1 MSIRGASHAMPG
13 QSREGC
19 PGPTLSRRM
28 PAQEEGQGLRTLG
41 KRRGA
46 APLAAAVCAVSCVF
60 AAGCVS
66 DRDWHAPRP
75 VAPNSLTAERAL
87 ATAQI
92 NEDAWPEDDWW
103 RAYGDPQL
111 DGLMSEALAGSPS
124 LQVAQAR
131 LRSAQAEATRASGP
145 RLPGAAVHAETTRQR
160 YSENG
165 LYPAPYAGNYF
176 TDGRVALDFSY
187 DLDFWGRNREVL
199 ESARANVR
207 AAEADRAAARLA
219 LTVAVARAYFNLDL
233 QFALLDVAKGSLEQQ
248 NAILDL
254 TQQRASRGLENIAR
268 VKQSEANVALTRA
281 SVEYVGASI
290 KLVRAQLGAL
300 VGAGPDRGADLQR
313 PHIVGPAG
321 AGPEKAQLPATLP
334 ADLLG
339 RRPDVVAQRWRVESA
354 TRGVAAAEAAFYP
367 NVNLAAFA
375 GFQTIGLSKLFNGG
389 SAIVGAG
396 PALSL
401 PVFNRRELRGALQS
415 QQAQYDLSVA
425 QYNQTLIDA
434 VNEVA
439 NVVTNWDAVL
449 KEAADARVAE
459 DAAQAAYSITK
470 ERYRAGLDNYLT
482 VLSSENEVFLTQA
495 IRAQLLARE
504 LNFTADLVRALG
516 GGYPASAP
524 AGS

>member
-1 MSIRGASHAMPG
+1 MNIRK
-13 QSREGC
+13 
-19 PGPTLSRRM
+19 
-28 PAQEEGQGLRTLG
+28 GQGLSTLG
-41 KRRGA
+41 KPRWQ
-46 APLAAAVCAVSCVF
+46 AAAVLAAVSCVF
-60 AAGCVS
+60 VAGCVTN
-66 DRDWHAPRP
+66 RDWRPPRP
-75 VAPNSLTAERAL
+75 VAPNSLTADRAL
-87 ATAQI
+87 ATAQT

-111 DGLMSEALAGSPS
+111 DALMGEALAGSPS

-145 RLPGAAVHAETTRQR
+145 RFPSTAVHAETTRQR

-199 ESARANVR
+199 DSARASVR
-207 AAEADRAAARLA
+207 AAQADHAAARLA

-248 NAILDL
+248 SSILDL
-254 TQQRASRGLENIAR
+254 TRQRASRGLENIAR
-268 VKQSEANVALTRA
+268 VKQSEANVALTRVG
-281 SVEYVGASI
+281 VEYVAASI
-290 KLVRAQLGAL
+290 RLVRAQLGAL

-313 PHIVGPAG
+313 PHI
-321 AGPEKAQLPATLP
+321 AGPKKAELPSTLP

-375 GFQTIGLSKLFNGG
+375 GFQTVGLSKLFNGG

-401 PVFNRRELRGALQS
+401 PVFNRRELRGALES

-434 VNEVA
+434 VNEVT
-439 NVVTNWDAVL
+439 NVVTNWDGLVNESSDARIAE
-449 KEAADARVAE
+449 EAA
-459 DAAQAAYSITK
+459 QTAYSITK

-482 VLSSENEVFLTQA
+482 VLTSENEVFLTQA

-504 LNFTADLVRALG
+504 LNLTVDLVRALG

-524 AGS
+524 AGN

>member
-1 MSIRGASHAMPG
+1 MSVRV
-13 QSREGC
+13 
-19 PGPTLSRRM
+19 
-28 PAQEEGQGLRTLG
+28 
-41 KRRGA
+41 
-46 APLAAAVCAVSCVF
+46 LAAVSCVLV
-60 AAGCVS
+60 AGCVT
-66 DRDWHAPRP
+66 DRDWHPPRP
-75 VAPNSLTAERAL
+75 TAPNSLTADRAL
-87 ATAQI
+87 TTAQT

-103 RAYGDPQL
+103 HAYGDPQL
-111 DGLMSEALAGSPS
+111 DALMGEALAGSPS

-145 RLPGAAVHAETTRQR
+145 RLPATAVNAQTTRQR

-165 LYPAPYAGNYF
+165 LYPPPYAGNYF
-176 TDGRVALDFSY
+176 TDGRIALDFSY

-199 ESARANVR
+199 ESARAYVR
-207 AAEADRAAARLA
+207 AAEADHAAARLA

-248 NAILDL
+248 SSILDL

-268 VKQSEANVALTRA
+268 VKQSEANVALTRVG
-281 SVEYVGASI
+281 VEYVEASI

-313 PHIVGPAG
+313 PHI
-321 AGPEKAQLPATLP
+321 AGPEKAELPSTLP

-375 GFQTIGLSKLFNGG
+375 GFQTVGLSKLFNGG

-401 PVFNRRELRGALQS
+401 PVFNRRELHGALQS

-439 NVVTNWDAVL
+439 NVVTNWDALV
-449 KEAADARVAE
+449 KEANDARLAE
-459 DAAQAAYSITK
+459 DAAQTAYSMTK

-482 VLSSENEVFLTQA
+482 VLASENEVFLTQA

-504 LNFTADLVRALG
+504 LNLTADLVRALG
-516 GGYPASAP
+516 GGYSASAP
-524 AGS
+524 VGN

>member
-1 MSIRGASHAMPG
+1 MSIA
-13 QSREGC
+13 
-19 PGPTLSRRM
+19 
-28 PAQEEGQGLRTLG
+28 EGQGLSTLG
-41 KRRGA
+41 KRGYA
-46 APLAAAVCAVSCVF
+46 ARHAATVLAAVSSVF
-60 AAGCVS
+60 VAGCATN
-66 DRDWHAPRP
+66 RDWHPPRP
-75 VAPNSLTAERAL
+75 VTPNSLTADRAL
-87 ATAQI
+87 ATAQT

-111 DGLMSEALAGSPS
+111 DALMGEALVGSPS

-131 LRSAQAEATRASGP
+131 LRSAQGEATRASGP
-145 RLPGAAVHAETTRQR
+145 RFPGTAVHAETTRQR

-207 AAEADRAAARLA
+207 AAEADHAAARLA

-233 QFALLDVAKGSLEQQ
+233 QFALLDVATGSLEQQ
-248 NAILDL
+248 SSILDL
-254 TQQRASRGLENIAR
+254 TQQRASRGLENVAR

-281 SVEYVGASI
+281 GVAYVEASI

-313 PHIVGPAG
+313 PHI
-321 AGPEKAQLPATLP
+321 AGPKKAELPSTLP

-375 GFQTIGLSKLFNGG
+375 GFQTVGLSKLFNGG

-415 QQAQYDLSVA
+415 QQAQYDLSIA

-439 NVVTNWDAVL
+439 NVVTNWDGLV
-449 KEAADARVAE
+449 KEAGDARIAE
-459 DAAQAAYSITK
+459 DAAQTAYSITK

-482 VLSSENEVFLTQA
+482 VLTSENEVFLTQA

-504 LNFTADLVRALG
+504 LNLTADLVRALG

-524 AGS
+524 AGN

>member
-1 MSIRGASHAMPG
+1 MSVRKG
-13 QSREGC
+13 QD
-19 PGPTLSRRM
+19 LNV
-28 PAQEEGQGLRTLG
+28 LG
-41 KRRGA
+41 KRRDA
-46 APLAAAVCAVSCVF
+46 AWVACVAAVSSVVVT
-60 AAGCVS
+60 GCVT
-66 DRDWHAPRP
+66 DRDWHPARP
-75 VAPNSLTAERAL
+75 VAPNSLTADRAL
-87 ATAQI
+87 AMAQT
-92 NEDAWPEDDWW
+92 NEDAWPEDNWW
-103 RAYGDPQL
+103 RAYADAQL
-111 DGLMSEALAGSPS
+111 DALMGEALAGSPS

-145 RLPGAAVHAETTRQR
+145 RLPATAVNAETTRQR

-165 LYPAPYAGNYF
+165 LYPPPYAGNYY

-199 ESARANVR
+199 ESARAYVR
-207 AAEADRAAARLA
+207 AAEADHAAARLA

-248 NAILDL
+248 SSILDL
-254 TQQRASRGLENIAR
+254 TRQRASRGLENIAR
-268 VKQSEANVALTRA
+268 VKQSEANVALTRVG
-281 SVEYVGASI
+281 VEYVEASI
-290 KLVRAQLGAL
+290 NLVRAQLGAL

-313 PHIVGPAG
+313 PHI
-321 AGPEKAQLPATLP
+321 AGPEKAELPSALP

-339 RRPDVVAQRWRVESA
+339 RRPDVAAQRWRVESA

-375 GFQTIGLSKLFNGG
+375 GFQTVGLSKLFNGG

-401 PVFNRRELRGALQS
+401 PVFNRRELHGALQS
-415 QQAQYDLSVA
+415 EQAQYDLSVA

-439 NVVTNWDAVL
+439 NVVTNWDALV
-449 KEAADARVAE
+449 KEANDARLAE
-459 DAAQAAYSITK
+459 DAAQTAYSITK

-482 VLSSENEVFLTQA
+482 VLTSENEVFLTQA

-504 LNFTADLVRALG
+504 LNLTADLVRALG

-524 AGS
+524 VGN